1 MKTLT
6 YRVLF
11 RKEVEGGGGDIPQ
24 SYLPYQ
30 GVLLRGFGEPLKVLF
45 RKCY

>member
-11 RKEVEGGGGDIPQ
+11 RKEVEGDIPQ
-24 SYLPYQ
+24 SYLPYPC
-30 GVLLRGFGEPLKVLF
+30 VLLQGIGLTPQSLF
-45 RKCY
+45 RKFY